1 MKKDKLKKIMLLT
14 LFILLIILALVVYFK
29 FFKKEKKEIKE
40 NKVVNT
46 IKNYDYHLKEE
57 DSNLTSTLFNELDKV
72 LSKEQIDE
80 EEYAKL
86 ISQLFVIDFYTLN
99 NKLSNTDIG
108 GIQYVHPDIKDN
120 FILKAENTVY
130 KYVKSNIY
138 GDRTQELPIVTNA
151 IVEDIKTINYTSKSH
166 EDNNSYQVKISV
178 EYQKDLK
185 YPTEIE
191 LKLIHKDKKLY
202 VIEVK

>member
-1 MKKDKLKKIMLLT
+1 MKKDKLKRIMLLT
-14 LFILLIILALVVYFK
+14 LFILLIILVLVIYFK
-29 FFKKEKKEIKE
+29 FFKKEQKEIKE
-40 NKVVNT
+40 NKVVDT

-57 DSNLTSTLFNELDKV
+57 DSKLTSTLFNELDKV
-72 LSKEQIDE
+72 LSDEEINE

-108 GIQYVHPDIKDN
+108 GIQYIHPDIKDN
-120 FILKAENTVY
+120 FIIKAENTVY
-130 KYVKSNIY
+130 KYLKSNIY
-138 GDRTQELPIVTNA
+138 GNRTQELPIITNT
-151 IVEDIKTINYTSKSH
+151 IIEDIKVTDYTSKTYK
-166 EDNNSYQVKISV
+166 DNNSYQIKIKV

-202 VIEVK
+202 IIEVK

>member
-1 MKKDKLKKIMLLT
+1 MKKDKLKRIMLLT
-14 LFILLIILALVVYFK
+14 LFILLIILVLVIYFK
-29 FFKKEKKEIKE
+29 FFKKEQKEIKE
-40 NKVVNT
+40 NKVVDT

-57 DSNLTSTLFNELDKV
+57 DSKLTSTLFNELDKV
-72 LSKEQIDE
+72 LSDEEINE

-108 GIQYVHPDIKDN
+108 GIQYIHPDIKDN
-120 FILKAENTVY
+120 FIIKAENTVY

-138 GDRTQELPIVTNA
+138 RNRTQELPIITNT
-151 IVEDIKTINYTSKSH
+151 IIEDIKVTDYTSKTYK
-166 EDNNSYQVKISV
+166 DNNSYQIKIKV

-202 VIEVK
+202 IIEVK

>member
-1 MKKDKLKKIMLLT
+1 MKKDKLKRIMLLT
-14 LFILLIILALVVYFK
+14 LFILLIILVLVIYFK
-29 FFKKEKKEIKE
+29 FFKKEQKEIKE
-40 NKVVNT
+40 NKVVDT
-46 IKNYDYHLKEE
+46 IKNYDYHLKKE
-57 DSNLTSTLFNELDKV
+57 DSKLTSTLFNELDKV
-72 LSKEQIDE
+72 LSDEEINE

-108 GIQYVHPDIKDN
+108 GIQYIHPDIKDN
-120 FILKAENTVY
+120 FIIKAENTVY
-130 KYVKSNIY
+130 KHVKSNIY
-138 GDRTQELPIVTNA
+138 GNRTQELPIITNT
-151 IVEDIKTINYTSKSH
+151 IIEDIKVTDYTSKTYK
-166 EDNNSYQVKISV
+166 DNNSYQIKIKV

-202 VIEVK
+202 IIEVK

>member
-1 MKKDKLKKIMLLT
+1 MKKDKLKRIMLLT
-14 LFILLIILALVVYFK
+14 LFILLIILVLVIYFK
-29 FFKKEKKEIKE
+29 FFKKEQKEIKE
-40 NKVVNT
+40 NKVVDT

-57 DSNLTSTLFNELDKV
+57 DSKLTSTLFNELDKV
-72 LSKEQIDE
+72 LSDEEINE

-108 GIQYVHPDIKDN
+108 GTQYIHPDIKDN
-120 FILKAENTVY
+120 FIIKAENTVY

-138 GDRTQELPIVTNA
+138 GNRTQELPIITNT
-151 IVEDIKTINYTSKSH
+151 IIEDIKVTDYTSKTYK
-166 EDNNSYQVKISV
+166 DNNSYQIKIKV

-202 VIEVK
+202 IIEVK

>member
-1 MKKDKLKKIMLLT
+1 MKKDKLKRIMLLT
-14 LFILLIILALVVYFK
+14 LFILLIILVLVIYFK
-29 FFKKEKKEIKE
+29 FFKKEQKEIKE
-40 NKVVNT
+40 NKVVDT

-57 DSNLTSTLFNELDKV
+57 DSKLTSTLFNELDKV
-72 LSKEQIDE
+72 LSDEEINE

-108 GIQYVHPDIKDN
+108 GIQYIHPDIKDN
-120 FILKAENTVY
+120 FIIKAENTVY

-138 GDRTQELPIVTNA
+138 GNRTQELPIITNT
-151 IVEDIKTINYTSKSH
+151 IIEDIKVTDYTSKTYK
-166 EDNNSYQVKISV
+166 DNNSYQVKIKV

-202 VIEVK
+202 IIEVK

>member
-1 MKKDKLKKIMLLT
+1 MKKDKLKRIMLLT
-14 LFILLIILALVVYFK
+14 LFILLIILVLVIYYK
-29 FFKKEKKEIKE
+29 FFKKEQKEIKE
-40 NKVVNT
+40 NKVVDT

-57 DSNLTSTLFNELDKV
+57 DSKLTSTLFNELDKV
-72 LSKEQIDE
+72 LSDEEINE

-108 GIQYVHPDIKDN
+108 GIQYIHPDIKDN
-120 FILKAENTVY
+120 FIIKAENTVY

-138 GDRTQELPIVTNA
+138 GNRTQELPIITNT
-151 IVEDIKTINYTSKSH
+151 IIEDIKVTDYTSKTYK
-166 EDNNSYQVKISV
+166 DNNSYQIKIKV

-202 VIEVK
+202 IIEVK

>member
-1 MKKDKLKKIMLLT
+1 MKKDKLKRIMLLT
-14 LFILLIILALVVYFK
+14 LFILLIILVLVIYFK
-29 FFKKEKKEIKE
+29 FFKKEQKEIKE
-40 NKVVNT
+40 NKVVDT

-57 DSNLTSTLFNELDKV
+57 DSKLTSTLFNELNKV
-72 LSKEQIDE
+72 LSDEEINE
-80 EEYAKL
+80 EEYARL

-108 GIQYVHPDIKDN
+108 GIQYIHPDIKDN
-120 FILKAENTVY
+120 FIIKAENTVY

-138 GDRTQELPIVTNA
+138 RNRTQELPIITNT
-151 IVEDIKTINYTSKSH
+151 IIEDIKVTDYTSKTYK
-166 EDNNSYQVKISV
+166 DNNSYQIKIKV

-202 VIEVK
+202 IIEVK

>member
-1 MKKDKLKKIMLLT
+1 MKKDKLKRIMLLT
-14 LFILLIILALVVYFK
+14 LFILLIILVLVIYFK
-29 FFKKEKKEIKE
+29 FFKKEQKEIKE
-40 NKVVNT
+40 NEVVDT

-57 DSNLTSTLFNELDKV
+57 DSKLTSTLFNELDKV
-72 LSKEQIDE
+72 LSDEEINE

-108 GIQYVHPDIKDN
+108 GIQYIHPDIKDN
-120 FILKAENTVY
+120 FIIKAENTVY

-138 GDRTQELPIVTNA
+138 GNRTQELPIITNT
-151 IVEDIKTINYTSKSH
+151 IIEDIKVTDYTSKTYK
-166 EDNNSYQVKISV
+166 DNNSYQIKIKV

-202 VIEVK
+202 IIEVK

>member
-1 MKKDKLKKIMLLT
+1 MKKDKLKRIMLLT
-14 LFILLIILALVVYFK
+14 LFILLIILVLVIYFK
-29 FFKKEKKEIKE
+29 FFKKEQKEIKE
-40 NKVVNT
+40 NKVVDT

-57 DSNLTSTLFNELDKV
+57 DSKLTSTLFNELDKV
-72 LSKEQIDE
+72 LSDEEINE

-99 NKLSNTDIG
+99 NKLSNTDTW
-108 GIQYVHPDIKDN
+108 GIQYIHPDIKDN
-120 FILKAENTVY
+120 FIIKAENTVY

-138 GDRTQELPIVTNA
+138 GNRTQELPIITNT
-151 IVEDIKTINYTSKSH
+151 IIEDIKVTDYTSKTYK
-166 EDNNSYQVKISV
+166 DNNSYQIKIKV

-185 YPTEIE
+185 YHTEIE

-202 VIEVK
+202 IIEVK

>member
-14 LFILLIILALVVYFK
+14 LVILLIILALVVYFK

-40 NKVVNT
+40 NKVVDT

-57 DSNLTSTLFNELDKV
+57 DSKLTSTLFNELDKV
-72 LSKEQIDE
+72 LSKEEIDE
-80 EEYAKL
+80 EKYAKL

-108 GIQYVHPDIKDN
+108 GIQYIHPDIKDN
-120 FILKAENTVY
+120 FTLKAENTVY

-138 GDRTQELPIVTNA
+138 GNRRQELPIVINTT
-151 IVEDIKTINYTSKSH
+151 IEDIKTINYTSKSH
-166 EDNNSYQVKISV
+166 NDNNSYQIKMNV

-185 YPTEIE
+185 YPTKIE

-202 VIEVK
+202 IIEVK

>member
-1 MKKDKLKKIMLLT
+1 MKKDKLKRIMLLT
-14 LFILLIILALVVYFK
+14 LFILLIILVLVIYFK
-29 FFKKEKKEIKE
+29 FFKKEQKEIKE
-40 NKVVNT
+40 NKVVDT

-57 DSNLTSTLFNELDKV
+57 DSKLTSTLFNELDKV
-72 LSKEQIDE
+72 LSDEEINE

-108 GIQYVHPDIKDN
+108 GIQYIHPDIKDN
-120 FILKAENTVY
+120 FIIKAEKTVY

-138 GDRTQELPIVTNA
+138 GNRTQELPIITNT
-151 IVEDIKTINYTSKSH
+151 IIEDIKVTDYTSKTYK
-166 EDNNSYQVKISV
+166 DNNSYQIKIKV

-202 VIEVK
+202 IIEVK

>member
-14 LFILLIILALVVYFK
+14 LVILLIILALVVYFK

-40 NKVVNT
+40 NKVVDT
-46 IKNYDYHLKEE
+46 IKNYDYHLKE
-57 DSNLTSTLFNELDKV
+57 DSKLTSTLFNELDKV
-72 LSKEQIDE
+72 LSKEEIDE
-80 EEYAKL
+80 EKYAKL

-108 GIQYVHPDIKDN
+108 GIQYIHPDIKDN
-120 FILKAENTVY
+120 FTLKAENTVY

-138 GDRTQELPIVTNA
+138 GNRTQELPIVTNTT
-151 IVEDIKTINYTSKSH
+151 VEDIKTINYTSKSH
-166 EDNNSYQVKISV
+166 KDNNSYQIKMNV

-185 YPTEIE
+185 YPTKIE

-202 VIEVK
+202 IIEVK

>member
-1 MKKDKLKKIMLLT
+1 M
-14 LFILLIILALVVYFK
+14 
-29 FFKKEKKEIKE
+29 
-40 NKVVNT
+40 NK
-46 IKNYDYHLKEE
+46 YSPHLKEE
-57 DSNLTSTLFNELDKV
+57 DSKLTSTLFNELDKV
-72 LSKEQIDE
+72 LSKEEIDE
-80 EEYAKL
+80 EKYAKL

-108 GIQYVHPDIKDN
+108 GIQYIHPDIKDN
-120 FILKAENTVY
+120 FTLKAENTVY

-138 GDRTQELPIVTNA
+138 GNRTQELPIVTNTT
-151 IVEDIKTINYTSKSH
+151 VEDIKAINYTSKSH
-166 EDNNSYQVKISV
+166 KDNNSYQIKMNV

-202 VIEVK
+202 IIEVK

>member
-1 MKKDKLKKIMLLT
+1 MLLT
-14 LFILLIILALVVYFK
+14 LFILLIILVLVIYFK
-29 FFKKEKKEIKE
+29 FFKKEQKEIKE
-40 NKVVNT
+40 NKVVDT

-57 DSNLTSTLFNELDKV
+57 DSKLTSTLFNELDKV
-72 LSKEQIDE
+72 LSDEEINE

-108 GIQYVHPDIKDN
+108 GIQQIHPDIKDN
-120 FILKAENTVY
+120 FIIKAENTVY

-138 GDRTQELPIVTNA
+138 GNRTQELPIITNT
-151 IVEDIKTINYTSKSH
+151 IIEDIKVTDYTSKTYK
-166 EDNNSYQVKISV
+166 DNNSYQIKIKV

-202 VIEVK
+202 IIEVK

>member
-1 MKKDKLKKIMLLT
+1 MKKDKLKRIMLLT
-14 LFILLIILALVVYFK
+14 LFILLIILVLVIYFK
-29 FFKKEKKEIKE
+29 FFKKEQKEIKE
-40 NKVVNT
+40 NKVVDT

-57 DSNLTSTLFNELDKV
+57 DSKLTSTLFNELDKV
-72 LSKEQIDE
+72 LSDEEINE

-108 GIQYVHPDIKDN
+108 GIQYIHPDIKDN
-120 FILKAENTVY
+120 FIIKAENTVY
-130 KYVKSNIY
+130 KHVKSNIY
-138 GDRTQELPIVTNA
+138 GNRTQELPIITNT
-151 IVEDIKTINYTSKSH
+151 IIEDIKVTDYTSKTYK
-166 EDNNSYQVKISV
+166 DNNSYQIKIKV

-202 VIEVK
+202 IIEVK

>member
-1 MKKDKLKKIMLLT
+1 MKKDKLKRIMLLT
-14 LFILLIILALVVYFK
+14 LFILLIILVLVIYFK
-29 FFKKEKKEIKE
+29 FFKKEQKEIKE
-40 NKVVNT
+40 NKVVDT

-57 DSNLTSTLFNELDKV
+57 DSKLTSTLFNELDKV
-72 LSKEQIDE
+72 LSDEEINE
-80 EEYAKL
+80 EEYAKV
-86 ISQLFVIDFYTLN
+86 ISQLFVIDFYNLN

-108 GIQYVHPDIKDN
+108 GIQYIHPDIKDN
-120 FILKAENTVY
+120 FIIKAENTVY

-138 GDRTQELPIVTNA
+138 GNRTQELPIITNT
-151 IVEDIKTINYTSKSH
+151 IIEDIKVTDYTSKTYK
-166 EDNNSYQVKISV
+166 DNNSYQIKIKV

-202 VIEVK
+202 IIEVK

>member
-1 MKKDKLKKIMLLT
+1 MKKDKLKRIMLLT
-14 LFILLIILALVVYFK
+14 LFILLIILVLVIYFK
-29 FFKKEKKEIKE
+29 FFKKEQKEIKE
-40 NKVVNT
+40 NKVVDT

-57 DSNLTSTLFNELDKV
+57 DSKLTSTLFNELDKV
-72 LSKEQIDE
+72 LSDEEINE

-108 GIQYVHPDIKDN
+108 GIQYIHPDIKDN
-120 FILKAENTVY
+120 FIIKAENTVY

-138 GDRTQELPIVTNA
+138 GNRTQELPIITNT
-151 IVEDIKTINYTSKSH
+151 IIEDIKVTDYTSKTYK
-166 EDNNSYQVKISV
+166 DNNSYQIKIKV

-202 VIEVK
+202 IIEVK

>member
-1 MKKDKLKKIMLLT
+1 MKKDKLKRIMLLT
-14 LFILLIILALVVYFK
+14 LFILLIILVLVIYFK
-29 FFKKEKKEIKE
+29 FFKKEQKEIKE
-40 NKVVNT
+40 NKVVDT

-57 DSNLTSTLFNELDKV
+57 DSKLTSTLFNELDKV
-72 LSKEQIDE
+72 LSDEEINE

-108 GIQYVHPDIKDN
+108 GIQYIHPDIKDN
-120 FILKAENTVY
+120 FIIKAENTVY

-138 GDRTQELPIVTNA
+138 GNRTQELPIITNT
-151 IVEDIKTINYTSKSH
+151 IIEDIKVTDYTSKTYK
-166 EDNNSYQVKISV
+166 DNKSYQIKIKV

-202 VIEVK
+202 IIEVK

>member
-14 LFILLIILALVVYFK
+14 LVILLIILALVVYFK

-40 NKVVNT
+40 NKVVDT

-57 DSNLTSTLFNELDKV
+57 DSKLTCTLFNELDKV
-72 LSKEQIDE
+72 LSKEEIDE
-80 EEYAKL
+80 EKYAKL
-86 ISQLFVIDFYTLN
+86 ISKLFVIDFYTLN

-108 GIQYVHPDIKDN
+108 GIQYIHPDIKDN

-138 GDRTQELPIVTNA
+138 GNRTQELPIVTNTT
-151 IVEDIKTINYTSKSH
+151 VEDIKTINYTSKSH
-166 EDNNSYQVKISV
+166 KDNNSYQIKMNV

-202 VIEVK
+202 IIEVK

>member
-14 LFILLIILALVVYFK
+14 LVILLIILALVVYFK

-40 NKVVNT
+40 NKVVDT

-57 DSNLTSTLFNELDKV
+57 DSKLTNTLFNELDKV
-72 LSKEQIDE
+72 LSKEEIDE
-80 EEYAKL
+80 EKYAKL

-108 GIQYVHPDIKDN
+108 GIQYIHPDIKDN
-120 FILKAENTVY
+120 FTLKAENTVY

-138 GDRTQELPIVTNA
+138 GNRTQELPIVTNTT
-151 IVEDIKTINYTSKSH
+151 VEDIKAINYTSKSH
-166 EDNNSYQVKISV
+166 KDNNSYQIKMNV

-202 VIEVK
+202 IIEVK

>member
-1 MKKDKLKKIMLLT
+1 MKKDKLKRIMLLT
-14 LFILLIILALVVYFK
+14 LFILLNILVLVIYFK
-29 FFKKEKKEIKE
+29 FFKKEQKEIKE
-40 NKVVNT
+40 NKVVDT

-57 DSNLTSTLFNELDKV
+57 DSKLTSTLFNELDKV
-72 LSKEQIDE
+72 LSDEEINE

-108 GIQYVHPDIKDN
+108 GIQYIHPDIKDN
-120 FILKAENTVY
+120 FIIKAENTVY

-138 GDRTQELPIVTNA
+138 RNRTQELPIITNT
-151 IVEDIKTINYTSKSH
+151 IIEDIKVTDYTSKTYK
-166 EDNNSYQVKISV
+166 DNNSYQIKIKV

-202 VIEVK
+202 IIEVK

>member
-1 MKKDKLKKIMLLT
+1 MKKDKLKRIMLLT
-14 LFILLIILALVVYFK
+14 LFILLIILVLVIYFK
-29 FFKKEKKEIKE
+29 FFKKEQKEIKE
-40 NKVVNT
+40 NKVVDT

-57 DSNLTSTLFNELDKV
+57 DSKLTSTLFNELDKV
-72 LSKEQIDE
+72 LSDEEINE

-108 GIQYVHPDIKDN
+108 GIQYIHPDIKDN
-120 FILKAENTVY
+120 FIIKAENTVY

-138 GDRTQELPIVTNA
+138 GNRTQELPIITNT
-151 IVEDIKTINYTSKSH
+151 IIEDIKVTDYTSKTYK
-166 EDNNSYQVKISV
+166 DNNSYQIKIKV

-185 YPTEIE
+185 
-191 LKLIHKDKKLY
+191 
-202 VIEVK
+202 

>member
-1 MKKDKLKKIMLLT
+1 MKKDKLKRIMLLT
-14 LFILLIILALVVYFK
+14 LFILLIILVLVIYFK
-29 FFKKEKKEIKE
+29 FFKKEQKEIKE
-40 NKVVNT
+40 NKVVDT

-57 DSNLTSTLFNELDKV
+57 DSKLTSTLFNELDKV
-72 LSKEQIDE
+72 LSHEEINE

-108 GIQYVHPDIKDN
+108 GIQYIHPDIKDN
-120 FILKAENTVY
+120 FIIKAENTVY

-138 GDRTQELPIVTNA
+138 RNRTQELPIITNT
-151 IVEDIKTINYTSKSH
+151 IIEDIKVTDYTSKTYK
-166 EDNNSYQVKISV
+166 DNNSYQIKIKV

-202 VIEVK
+202 IIEVK

>member
-1 MKKDKLKKIMLLT
+1 MKKDKLKRIMLLT
-14 LFILLIILALVVYFK
+14 LFILQIILVLVIYFK
-29 FFKKEKKEIKE
+29 FFKKEQKEIKE
-40 NKVVNT
+40 NKVVDT

-57 DSNLTSTLFNELDKV
+57 DSKLTSTLFNELDKV
-72 LSKEQIDE
+72 LSDEEINE

-108 GIQYVHPDIKDN
+108 GIQYIHPDIKDN
-120 FILKAENTVY
+120 FIIKAENTVY

-138 GDRTQELPIVTNA
+138 RNRTQELPIITNT
-151 IVEDIKTINYTSKSH
+151 IIEDIKVTDYTSKTYK
-166 EDNNSYQVKISV
+166 DNNSYQIKIKV

-202 VIEVK
+202 IIEVK

>member
-1 MKKDKLKKIMLLT
+1 MKKDKLKRIMLLT
-14 LFILLIILALVVYFK
+14 LFILLIILVLVIYFK
-29 FFKKEKKEIKE
+29 FFKKEQKEIKE
-40 NKVVNT
+40 NKVVDT

-57 DSNLTSTLFNELDKV
+57 DSKLTSTLFNELDKV
-72 LSKEQIDE
+72 LSDEEINE

-108 GIQYVHPDIKDN
+108 GIQYIHPDIKDN
-120 FILKAENTVY
+120 FIIKAENTVY

-138 GDRTQELPIVTNA
+138 GNRTQELPIITNT
-151 IVEDIKTINYTSKSH
+151 IIEDIKVTDYTSKTYK
-166 EDNNSYQVKISV
+166 DNNSYQIKI
-178 EYQKDLK
+178 K

-202 VIEVK
+202 IIEVK

>member
-1 MKKDKLKKIMLLT
+1 MLLT
-14 LFILLIILALVVYFK
+14 LFILLIILVLVIYFK
-29 FFKKEKKEIKE
+29 FFKKEQKEIKE
-40 NKVVNT
+40 NKVVDT

-57 DSNLTSTLFNELDKV
+57 DSKLTSTLFNELDKV
-72 LSKEQIDE
+72 LSDEEINE

-108 GIQYVHPDIKDN
+108 GIQYIHPDIKDN
-120 FILKAENTVY
+120 FIIKAENTVY

-138 GDRTQELPIVTNA
+138 GNRTQELPIITNT
-151 IVEDIKTINYTSKSH
+151 IIEDIKVTDYTSKTYK
-166 EDNNSYQVKISV
+166 DNNSYQIKIKV

-202 VIEVK
+202 IIEVK